1 MTDKGEG
8 AVKTRLA
15 NITKKPKSLVIGAIG
30 VCFAVPILFSAFM
43 HQSALGVANN
53 ILKTKKPAEVE
64 IRYAIDTL
72 KDEADIDDPEDR
84 EVLRALYKHASHQ
97 QYAEIALEGWNT
109 FTRDIDGIDP
119 SAFEAGL
126 KNANPKP
133 ETLAG
138 FHVALGEAKFLG
150 IKMPVNERAA
160 LAHYVK
166 GVMLGNKQAYAEM
179 FGIYKRY
186 DCPAKA
192 EMMSLMLRRV
202 GEIPTSRIRLNLA
215 KQIEI
220 SDSDRK
226 TGKELVRIYDEKIK
240 NGRIDYTDFPA
251 HFECRV
257 DKVLAKYAIEKGLI
271 TIPQPLD
278 RLLME

>member
-1 MTDKGEG
+1 MTGKVEEP
-8 AVKTRLA
+8 VKTRFTSMA
-15 NITKKPKSLVIGAIG
+15 KKPKSLVIGAIG
-30 VCFAVPILFSAFM
+30 ASFAIPILFSAFM
-43 HQSALGVANN
+43 YQSALGGAND
-53 ILKTKKPAEVE
+53 ILKTRNPAEIDV
-64 IRYAIDTL
+64 RYAIDTL
-72 KDEADIDDPEDR
+72 KAEADMDDPEDR

-126 KNANPKP
+126 KDANPNT

-215 KQIEI
+215 KHIEI

-226 TGKELVRIYDEKIK
+226 TAKKLVSLYDDKIK
-240 NGRIDYTDFPA
+240 NGRIEYTDFPA
-251 HFECRV
+251 HFGCRI
-257 DKVLAKYAIEKGLI
+257 DRVLAKYAIDKGLI
-271 TIPQPLD
+271 TIQ
-278 RLLME
+278 